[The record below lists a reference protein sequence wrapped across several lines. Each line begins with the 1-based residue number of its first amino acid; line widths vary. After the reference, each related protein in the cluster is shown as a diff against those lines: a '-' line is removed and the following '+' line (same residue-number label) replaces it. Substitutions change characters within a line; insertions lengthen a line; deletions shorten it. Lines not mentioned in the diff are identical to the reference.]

1 MNPDGIGPVEKEV
14 NAIEEEQE
22 MKIKKVLATEGLNG
36 FYNDDKTAIRKGAKM
51 DGFIYRGKP
60 LTPGFKTI
68 RMAGVSASIIFILED
83 GSNAFGDCI
92 SVQYAAGGGREPYLS
107 AREMVRL
114 AVEAIAPAFEGREV
128 TTFREMSTEI
138 EEIQHQGN
146 KLNSS
151 IRYGAS
157 QAALDAVA
165 QVRRLTPA
173 EVVADEYGTEIST
186 QPIRINA
193 QSGDD
198 RYTNVD
204 KMILKKAGFM
214 PHGLINNM
222 EEKLGKDGEKFLS
235 YAKWVRD
242 RIFDIGEADYRP
254 VLRFDVYGT
263 IGEAFQND
271 VSRMV
276 DYLGEVRKAVD
287 PLEVFI
293 EMPVDMGNKE
303 DQFRVMGELK
313 KGLRERNIEVNLIID
328 EHANTL
334 EEIKEWAI
342 SDACDMVQVKT
353 ADLGGL
359 HNSIEAVLYCKEVEK
374 KVYLGGSCTETD
386 QSARLCANIA
396 LATQP
401 FACSGKPG
409 MGVDEALMIINNEM
423 QRVLAICKAR

>member
-1 MNPDGIGPVEKEV
+1 
-14 NAIEEEQE
+14 

-51 DGFIYRGKP
+51 DGLIYRGKP

-92 SVQYAAGGGREPYLS
+92 SVQYAAAGGRESYLS
-107 AREMVRL
+107 APEMARL
-114 AVEAIAPAFEGREV
+114 
-128 TTFREMSTEI
+128 REMSTDI
-138 EEIQHQGN
+138 EEIQHRGN

-222 EEKLGKDGEKFLS
+222 EEKLGKDGEKFLN
-235 YAKWVRD
+235 YVKWVRD
-242 RIFDIGEADYRP
+242 RIFDIGEPDYRP

-276 DYLGEVRKAVD
+276 DYLGEVGKAVD

-334 EEIKEWAI
+334 EEIKEWAV

-359 HNSIEAVLYCKEVEK
+359 HNSIEAVLYCKEVGK

>member
-1 MNPDGIGPVEKEV
+1 
-14 NAIEEEQE
+14 

-51 DGFIYRGKP
+51 DGFIYRGDP

-68 RMAGVSASIIFILED
+68 RMPGVSASIIYLLED

-92 SVQYAAGGGREPYLS
+92 SVQYAAAGGREPFLPAS
-107 AREMVRL
+107 EMVRL
-114 AVEAIAPAFEGREV
+114 TMEEIAPAFESREV
-128 TTFREMSTEI
+128 TTFKEMSTAI
-138 EEIQHQGN
+138 EEIQYQGG

-151 IRYGAS
+151 VRYGAS
-157 QAALDAVA
+157 QAVLDAVA
-165 QVRRLTPA
+165 QVRKLTPA

-186 QPIRINA
+186 EPIRINA

-214 PHGLINNM
+214 PHGLINNV
-222 EEKLGKDGEKFLS
+222 EEKLGKNGEIFLN
-235 YAKWVRD
+235 YVRWVKN
-242 RIFDIGEADYRP
+242 RIFDLGEGDYRP
-254 VLRFDVYGT
+254 VFRFDVYGM
-263 IGEAFQND
+263 IGEAFQNN
-271 VSRMV
+271 VPRIV
-276 DYLGEVRKAVD
+276 DYLGEVRKAAD
-287 PLEVFI
+287 PLELFI
-293 EMPVDMGNKE
+293 EMPVDMGTKE
-303 DQFRVMGELK
+303 EQFKVMGAIK
-313 KGLRERNIEVNLIID
+313 KGLKERNIDVNLIID
-328 EHANTL
+328 EYANTL
-334 EEIKEWAI
+334 EEIKEWAT

-353 ADLGGL
+353 ADLGAL
-359 HNSIEAVLYCKEVEK
+359 HNSVEAVLYCKKVGK

-423 QRVLAICKAR
+423 QRVLAICNARRVEV

>member
-1 MNPDGIGPVEKEV
+1 
-14 NAIEEEQE
+14 
-22 MKIKKVLATEGLNG
+22 
-36 FYNDDKTAIRKGAKM
+36 
-51 DGFIYRGKP
+51 
-60 LTPGFKTI
+60 
-68 RMAGVSASIIFILED
+68 
-83 GSNAFGDCI
+83 
-92 SVQYAAGGGREPYLS
+92 
-107 AREMVRL
+107 
-114 AVEAIAPAFEGREV
+114 
-128 TTFREMSTEI
+128 
-138 EEIQHQGN
+138 
-146 KLNSS
+146 
-151 IRYGAS
+151 
-157 QAALDAVA
+157 
-165 QVRRLTPA
+165 VRRLTPA

-222 EEKLGKDGEKFLS
+222 EEKLGKDGEKFLN
-235 YAKWVRD
+235 YVKWVRD
-242 RIFDIGEADYRP
+242 RIFDIGEPDYRP

-276 DYLGEVRKAVD
+276 DYLGEVGKAVD

-334 EEIKEWAI
+334 E
-342 SDACDMVQVKT
+342 DACDMVQVKT

-359 HNSIEAVLYCKEVEK
+359 HNSIEAVLYCKEVGK